1 MLTFIKG
8 NRYIPCMPFKM
19 KEKFK
24 THGDVF
30 DNFTYRN
37 LFVLA
42 GKGFFDNETLSP
54 ISIGKEANIFL
65 AQRGSERVI
74 VKIYRLETCDFGK
87 MYSYIKPDPRFTYLK
102 GKRRD
107 VIFAWCQREYRNLL
121 AAREAGIR
129 VPVPITFMKNIL
141 VMEMIGDEGP
151 SPKVKDLPPK
161 NIGKFRKET
170 LDMIEKYKKA
180 GYAHGDLSGFNILN
194 YNEKPVFID
203 FSQAMPLKAPNTA
216 EMYERDLKNVNAFF
230 DKISRKGI

>member
-1 MLTFIKG
+1 
-8 NRYIPCMPFKM
+8 MPNKM
-19 KEKFK
+19 REKFK

-42 GKGFFDNETLSP
+42 GKGYFDNETLSP

-65 AQRGSERVI
+65 AQRGQERI
-74 VKIYRLETCDFGK
+74 IIKIYRLETCDFGK
-87 MYSYIKPDPRFTYLK
+87 MYSYIRPDPRFAYLK

-107 VIFAWCQREYRNLL
+107 VIFAWCQREYRNLM
-121 AAREAGIR
+121 AAREAGLK

-161 NIGKFRKET
+161 DIEGFRKLVLEG
-170 LDMIEKYKKA
+170 IEKFKKA

-203 FSQAMPLKAPNTA
+203 FSQAMPLKAPNTD
-216 EMYERDLKNVNAFF
+216 EMLARDLKNVNDFF
-230 DKISRKGI
+230 DKIGRKKI